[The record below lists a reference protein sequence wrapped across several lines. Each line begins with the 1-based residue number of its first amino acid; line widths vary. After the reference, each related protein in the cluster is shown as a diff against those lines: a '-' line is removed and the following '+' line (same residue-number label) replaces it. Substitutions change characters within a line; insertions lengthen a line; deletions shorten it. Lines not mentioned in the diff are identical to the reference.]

1 VADLFTD
8 GQLYVNLRGYDMTEP
23 ITVDVALS
31 YFLRALGVPGLD
43 NPSRDRGS
51 RAAARRSL
59 LADRKMLVVL
69 DNARRAE
76 QVRALLPRL
85 RDYGRL
91 HSMISRSRA

>member
-1 VADLFTD
+1 MADLFTD

-23 ITVDVALS
+23 VTADVALS
-31 YFLRALGVPGLD
+31 YFLRALGGGWPEY
-43 NPSRDRGS
+43 PSRDRGS

-76 QVRALLPRL
+76 QVRALLPGSGITAGCTR
-85 RDYGRL
+85 
-91 HSMISRSRA
+91 